1 LLKLIDKLGGRLF
14 RLLRFLLITKKV
26 RQLMDDSNDS
36 PMGKQA
42 PAKRAIRADTEQ
54 DAGRQGLIAQAV
66 ALHRSRQ
73 EVLAG
78 LDHESR
84 KKLSEMA
91 ETMLP
96 VTDKKRP
103 PHKKP

>member
-1 LLKLIDKLGGRLF
+1 
-14 RLLRFLLITKKV
+14 
-26 RQLMDDSNDS
+26 MDGSSDS
-36 PMGKQA
+36 PVEKQA
-42 PAKRAIRADTEQ
+42 TTKRAIGADTEQ
-54 DAGRQGLIAQAV
+54 DAGRQGLIAHAV

-78 LDHESR
+78 LDDESR

-96 VTDKKRP
+96 ITDKKRP
-103 PHKKP
+103 PHKKL

>member
-1 LLKLIDKLGGRLF
+1 
-14 RLLRFLLITKKV
+14 
-26 RQLMDDSNDS
+26 MDDSNDN
-36 PMGKQA
+36 PEGKQA
-42 PAKRAIRADTEQ
+42 PAKRAIGADMEQ
-54 DAGRQGLIAQAV
+54 HAGRQGLIAHAV

-78 LDHESR
+78 LDDKSR

-96 VTDKKRP
+96 ITDKKRP